1 MKFELNLEHFSE
13 FKKSLLM
20 RTIPLMLMP
29 LVAVLVFTKSTMIMV
44 PFFLLIVLFV
54 IMNLIKKQKRAWET
68 FELSI
73 DESKIERS
81 QEGYPTISITKTDI
95 KEAILAKNG
104 SITLVAQPNANSIII
119 PFSVNNKEELLQI
132 ISSFTTVR
140 ELKKNN
146 SLLYMYGA
154 GILSL
159 IALFSFMLS
168 TNFYLTIGLGVVL
181 LIFNIWS
188 FIQIQRNKN
197 LDKKVKRASYF
208 MIFMLIVIVGKLMA
222 TLS

>member
-146 SLLYMYGA
+146 NLLYMYGA

-168 TNFYLTIGLGVVL
+168 TNFYLTIGLGAAL
-181 LIFNIWS
+181 LVFNIWS
-188 FIQIQRNKN
+188 FIQIQPNKN

-208 MIFMLIVIVGKLMA
+208 MIFMLIVIVGKLMV